1 MIFDAAMET
10 VSTTAMVSAILIGAT
25 AFSMVFT
32 YTGGDI
38 IVEEIMRSLPGDKW
52 GFIIA
57 SMFAI
62 FALGFFIDFVEIS
75 YIIVPILAP
84 IAAAIGINPVWY
96 ALLIALNLQT
106 SFLTPPFGFSLFYL
120 RGVAPSSVT
129 TMDIYKG
136 VIPFILLQILVMVI
150 FTVVPEWYGVSMMLK

>member
-1 MIFDAAMET
+1 MYKSFSFKMIFDLAMET
-10 VSTTAMVSAILIGAT
+10 VITTAMVSAILIGAT

-75 YIIVPILAP
+75 VYYCAYFSAD
-84 IAAAIGINPVWY
+84 AAAIGINQWY
-96 ALLIALNLQT
+96 AL
-106 SFLTPPFGFSLFYL
+106 FD
-120 RGVAPSSVT
+120 SS
-129 TMDIYKG
+129 ICKHR
-136 VIPFILLQILVMVI
+136 F
-150 FTVVPEWYGVSMMLK
+150 